1 MEFVFELVQT
11 EHGVALRRGDGD
23 GLEFAHLDLT
33 LNGLHQLEYE
43 FHLPR
48 PQAGHRS
55 RGAAVGNVRD
65 VKAGGLLHQLA
76 GEMLGRTD
84 AGAAEI
90 EFSGIG
96 AQCR

>member
-1 MEFVFELVQT
+1 VEFVFELVQT

-33 LNGLHQLEYE
+33 LND
-43 FHLPR
+43 R
-48 PQAGHRS
+48 R
-55 RGAAVGNVRD
+55 RGAAVRNVRD

-76 GEMLGRTD
+76 GEMLGRTNTS
-84 AGAAEI
+84 AAEI

-96 AQCR
+96 AHCR